1 MTVERIGVV
10 GAGLMGSGIAA
21 VCLAAGYEVAVYDV
35 AEEALQS
42 TRRRAAR
49 LAGDAALERLTL
61 TRELARVARADL
73 LIEAVPEQLELKQ
86 KLFRE
91 LDQLAP
97 AHAVLTSNTSQLS
110 VTALA
115 AATSRPGKVA
125 GMHWF
130 NPPERMGLVEVV
142 RAVQTEE
149 ATLQVVQEVARR
161 AGKQPVVVR
170 DVQGFVVTR
179 ALAAFLVECVRI
191 LEEGVA
197 SAEEIDRAIRLGLNH
212 PMGPFELADY
222 VGLDTLL
229 FIADSL
235 QGALGER
242 FRAPTALRRLVE
254 AGRLGRKSGHG
265 FYPYPAS
272 RPASQ
277 ASAPPGTPSHPA
289 SPGASGGDGG
299 WR

>member
-1 MTVERIGVV
+1 MSVKRIGVV

-35 AEEALQS
+35 AEEALER

-49 LAGDAALERLTL
+49 LAGEAALARLTL
-61 TRELARVARADL
+61 TRELARAAEADL
-73 LIEAVPEQLELKQ
+73 IVEAVPEQLELKRQ
-86 KLFRE
+86 IFRE
-91 LDQLAP
+91 LDGQAP
-97 AHAVLTSNTSQLS
+97 AHAVLASNTSQLS

-115 AATSRPGKVA
+115 AATSRPGRVA

-161 AGKQPVVVR
+161 AGKEPVLVR

-179 ALAAFLVECVRI
+179 ALAAFLVECMRI

-197 SAEEIDRAIRLGLNH
+197 SAEDIDRAVRLGLNH
-212 PMGPFELADY
+212 PMGPFELSDY
-222 VGLDTLL
+222 IGLDTLL

-235 QGALGER
+235 QQALGER

-254 AGRLGRKSGHG
+254 AGRLGRKSGQG
-265 FYPYPAS
+265 FYPYLTS
-272 RPASQ
+272 RGASQ
-277 ASAPPGTPSHPA
+277 IVEPGSHLPSAG
-289 SPGASGGDGG
+289 GSGGS
-299 WR
+299 